1 MKVVEENKEIHLSI
15 KDVIFASS
23 DRRFYTSS
31 IPLRI
36 RASKGTDV
44 HVAFQ
49 DKRSQ
54 SEKNF
59 QKEAAVKIKLE
70 VMDWKFIISG
80 RADVIFEKQGKLIIE
95 EIKSVT
101 NLEKFDLSSR
111 IAEEYRQQ
119 LLMYGHYYKQLG
131 REIVCRLV
139 LVDIYSEDTEI
150 IEIEPQ
156 DLTNYIQQ
164 QCQVILT
171 SWKQNLKQRDLLK
184 KRAKTIQFPFSDHRP
199 NQKEIIEK
207 ISEILSNQGRLML
220 LAPSGLGK
228 TIGTLY
234 PALKYSLRHN
244 KRLFIVT
251 SKTTQQNIYR
261 ETLQIFAKK
270 KGQFSSIILTAK
282 EKMCVNDAFIC
293 EKSFCPFI
301 ENYENAPLDEITSEV
316 SRKQV
321 VDARIIRKIAKKHTV
336 CPFELSLDYSLEC
349 DVIVGDYNYVFHPFI
364 KLKRYFDQPYDDMVL
379 IVDEA
384 HNLPSRAMTYYSP
397 EITLKSITDTI
408 ESLRALNLPKK
419 VERKGLD
426 LYQKVN
432 KYLLALI
439 KEYPDIPNRKIVLT
453 KFDKKFFRTAVKDS
467 DRFVMWYV
475 QAYIDRMGYQPG
487 GKDRNLEFTMN
498 LRNFYLILKESDL
511 PEYSELLYLK
521 EGKMKI
527 LCKSAAH
534 KLEYQLQ
541 GFNSVIMQSA
551 TLFPMEYFQK
561 MLGFPESAVPLQ
573 FNSPYAQQNR
583 LYLLMPNI
591 STKYEY
597 RRDSYE
603 PIAALICD
611 SVALKYGNYLAF
623 FPSFK
628 YLKAVEQEIEKKS
641 LSVELLVQDR
651 NMSER
656 KRREYLKKLQSPD
669 KKYLL
674 LGVHGGIFSEGV
686 DFTGDMAIG
695 AFIIGPGL
703 PAYSLEQEMMK
714 NYFDFK
720 WQKGFEYAYRNPGI
734 TKVIQS
740 AGRVFRTFTDRGFV
754 ILIGQRFITPFYKD
768 ILPQDWLIER
778 PDDIIGR
785 ISSFWNDK
793 SPKIITKS
801 NETEEKYEKPNK
813 KKSSKKKYPKTVDL
827 FDLMEKL

>member
-1 MKVVEENKEIHLSI
+1 MKVIEESKEFHLSI
-15 KDVIFASS
+15 KDIIFASS
-23 DRRFYTSS
+23 DRRFHTSS

-36 RASKGTDV
+36 RASKGTEV

-49 DKRSQ
+49 KKRSQ
-54 SEKNF
+54 SEKQF
-59 QKEAAVKIKLE
+59 QKEAAVKILAD
-70 VMDWKFIISG
+70 VQDWKFIISG

-101 NLEKFDLSSR
+101 NLENFDLESR

-119 LLMYGHYYKQLG
+119 LLLYGHYYQQLG
-131 REIVCRLV
+131 KEILCRLV
-139 LVDIYSEDTEI
+139 LVDIYTEDTEI
-150 IEIEPQ
+150 VEVESQ
-156 DLTNYIQQ
+156 DLSEYIHK

-171 SWKQNLKQRDLLK
+171 SWQHNLKQRNLLK
-184 KRAKTIQFPFSDHRP
+184 KRAKTIQFPFAHHRP
-199 NQKEIIEK
+199 NQKEIIEETAACLQ
-207 ISEILSNQGRLML
+207 SQGRLML
-220 LAPSGLGK
+220 LAPSGIGK
-228 TIGTLY
+228 TVGTLF
-234 PALKYSLRHN
+234 PALQYTLRHN

-251 SKTTQQNIYR
+251 SKTTQQHIYR

-270 KGQFSSIILTAK
+270 KGQFNSIILTAK
-282 EKMCVNDAFIC
+282 EKLCVNDAFIC
-293 EKSFCPFI
+293 EKSFCPFL
-301 ENYENAPLDEITSEV
+301 ENYERAPMDTILTGMLT
-316 SRKQV
+316 KPV
-321 VDARIIRKIAKKHTV
+321 VDARHIRRLAKKYTV

-349 DVIVGDYNYVFHPFI
+349 DVIVGDYNYVFHPYI
-364 KLKRYFDQPYDDMVL
+364 KLKRYFDQPYDDMLL

-384 HNLPSRAMTYYSP
+384 HNLPSRATTYYSP
-397 EITLKSITDTI
+397 EITLKNISEVM
-408 ESLRALNLPKK
+408 ESLRTLHLPKK
-419 VERKGLD
+419 IERKGLD
-426 LYQKVN
+426 LYQRVN

-439 KEYPDIPNRKIVLT
+439 KEFPKIPSQKIVLA

-467 DRFVMWYV
+467 DQFVLWYV
-475 QAYIDRMGYQPG
+475 QAYIERMGYQPG
-487 GKDRNLEFTMN
+487 GKDKNMEFTLN
-498 LRNFYLILKESDL
+498 LRSFYLTLQESDL

-534 KLEYQLQ
+534 KLEHQIQ
-541 GFNSVIMQSA
+541 GFHSVIMQSA

-561 MLGFPESAVPLQ
+561 MLGYPSSAIQLH

-591 STKYEY
+591 STKYDF
-597 RRDSYE
+597 RRESYE
-603 PIAALICD
+603 PIAALLCD
-611 SVALKYGNYLAF
+611 AVALKYGNYLAF

-628 YLKAVEQEIEKKS
+628 YLQAVQKEIEQKS
-641 LSVELLVQDR
+641 LTVELLVQNR

-703 PAYSLEQEMMK
+703 PAFSLEQEMMK

-768 ILPQDWLIER
+768 ILPTDWLLEH
-778 PDDIIGR
+778 PGDIMGR
-785 ISSFWNDK
+785 ISTFWGTPPPEL
-793 SPKIITKS
+793 PKDTTTTS
-801 NETEEKYEKPNK
+801 QNQSNK
-813 KKSSKKKYPKTVDL
+813 KNAKKTYPKTADL
-827 FDLMEKL
+827 FDLMEKLK